1 MRLPPPESEVARLQV
16 LDRYQILGTPPE
28 EAFDDIARL
37 AAYVCGTPI
46 ALISFI
52 DQDCQWF
59 KSKVGW
65 DVDEIP
71 RNVSLCAHTILQ
83 SEVVVVSDTLADE
96 VTKTSPLATHGGLR
110 FYAGVPLL
118 TPERYALGTLC
129 VMDSVPRDL
138 SGEQRQALMRLASQV
153 MSILDLRRISGQKVA
168 PQNDFTGGLES
179 KPAGRALS
187 ESDIYRAVTQ
197 AASDAII
204 VIDEQSTILF
214 ANRSIERILG
224 YPAEELV
231 GQQLTVLMP
240 DSLQRVRRQ
249 AMRESLETGEK
260 HISWQQVVPA
270 LHKSGQAVGLEVSFD
285 EFVAGGKR
293 LFTGICRDVTERKR
307 IEDERFQL
315 AAIVESSEDAVI
327 GKNLDGIITTWNTG
341 AKRIYGYRAEEIL
354 GKHISILTPPE
365 RPDEVPQ
372 TMEKLR
378 RGERA
383 ALYETV
389 RITKDGRR
397 IHVSL
402 TVSPIR
408 DNAGRITGVSSVDRD
423 ITDRKLVEMKLQEQ
437 EKALRSS
444 EQLYRSLF
452 EGMVHGIYRLGREGE
467 FLEVNPA
474 LVAMLGYNSAGDVLK
489 LNPAT
494 ELYLDPQEKPRLVQK
509 WLEET
514 KIEDEVKWRRRDG
527 TIITVRLNGRTLT
540 DDRGVV
546 QGFEF
551 IAEDVTERRS
561 LEQELRQVQKVEAV
575 EQLASGI
582 AHEFNNYLGVILGY
596 SEILVEEAGT
606 NQSLR
611 RSVAEIK
618 AATHR
623 AASLSRSLLTFSR
636 KQVLEPTILDLN
648 HAILE
653 AHKMLHRLL
662 PASIEIV
669 PLLDPDLGR
678 VKADPGQIQQ
688 ILINL
693 VINARDA
700 MPLGGKITI
709 ETSNRELDEFYCN
722 QHPGIQPGT
731 HVLLAVRDTGC
742 GMDAETLGHIFE
754 PFFTTKEQGKGTGLG
769 LSTTYGIVK
778 QSGGRIDVESSLG
791 AGSVFRIYLPRARG
805 QVAHSEPAVMRAEKP
820 RAYGTILV
828 VEDEMA
834 LRRLIRLSLE
844 RCGYKVLTAK
854 DGTEAIEI
862 CQRNPS
868 QIHLVL
874 TDIMMPHVNGLQ
886 LRERAATLCP
896 EAKFLFM
903 SGYSEEIIL
912 PGNLSTHGCAFLE
925 KPFRP
930 DELARK
936 VHDLLTGQAAA

>member
-28 EAFDDIARL
+28 EAFDNIAHL

-52 DQDCQWF
+52 DQNCQWF

-71 RNVSLCAHTILQ
+71 RSVSLCAHTLLQ

-138 SGEQRQALMRLASQV
+138 SGEQKQALLRLASQV
-153 MSILDLRRISGQKVA
+153 MSILDLRRISGQTVA
-168 PQNDFTGGLES
+168 PQNGGLEPKS
-179 KPAGRALS
+179 AGRALS
-187 ESDIYRAVTQ
+187 ESDIYHAVTQ
-197 AASDAII
+197 AAPDAII

-224 YPAEELV
+224 YRAEELV

-240 DSLQRVRRQ
+240 DYPLQRVRRQ
-249 AMRESLETGEK
+249 AMRESLETEEE
-260 HISWQQVVPA
+260 HISWQQVVSA
-270 LHKSGQAVGLEVSFD
+270 LHKSGQAVGLEVSFG

-293 LFTGICRDVTERKR
+293 LFTGICRNVTERKR

-327 GKNLDGIITTWNTG
+327 GKNLDGTITTWNTG

-365 RPDEVPQ
+365 RPNEVPQ

-383 ALYETV
+383 ELYETV
-389 RITKDGRR
+389 RIAKDGRR

-437 EKALRSS
+437 EKALRFS
-444 EQLYRSLF
+444 EQRYRSLF
-452 EGMVHGIYRLGREGE
+452 EGMVHGVYRLGREGE
-467 FLEVNPA
+467 FQEVNPA
-474 LVAMLGYNSAGDVLK
+474 LVAMLGYNSTADVLK
-489 LNPAT
+489 LKPAT
-494 ELYLDPQEKPRLVQK
+494 ELYLDPQEKPRLLQK

-514 KIEDEVKWRRRDG
+514 KIEDEVRWRRRDG

-540 DDRGVV
+540 DEGGVV
-546 QGFEF
+546 HGFEF

-561 LEQELRQVQKVEAV
+561 LEQELRQVQKIEAV
-575 EQLASGI
+575 DQLAGGI

-618 AATHR
+618 AATQR
-623 AASLSRSLLTFSR
+623 AASLSRSLLAFSR

-653 AHKMLHRLL
+653 AHKLLHRLV
-662 PASIEIV
+662 PANIEIV
-669 PLLDPDLGR
+669 PLLDPALGR

-709 ETSNRELDEFYCN
+709 ETTNRELDEFYCN
-722 QHPGIQPGT
+722 QHPGIRPGT
-731 HVLLAVRDTGC
+731 HVQLTVRDSGC

-769 LSTTYGIVK
+769 LSTIYGIVK
-778 QSGGRIDVESSLG
+778 QSGGRIDVDSSLG
-791 AGSVFRIYLPRARG
+791 AGSVFRIYLPRAHG
-805 QVAHSEPAVMRAEKP
+805 QVACSEPTVMPAEKP

-854 DGTEAIEI
+854 DGTEALEI

-874 TDIMMPHVNGLQ
+874 SDIMMPHVNGLQ

-912 PGNLSTHGCAFLE
+912 PGNLSAHGCAFLE

>member
-1 MRLPPPESEVARLQV
+1 MRLPPPESEGARLRA
-16 LDRYQILGTPPE
+16 LGRYQILRTPPE
-28 EAFDDIARL
+28 EVFDNIASL

-52 DQDCQWF
+52 DQNWQWF

-71 RNVSLCAHTILQ
+71 RNVSLCAHAILQ
-83 SEVVVVSDTLADE
+83 SEVMVISDTLADE
-96 VTKTSPLATHGGLR
+96 ATKTSPLATHGGLR

-118 TPERYALGTLC
+118 TPEGYALGTLC

-138 SGEQRQALMRLASQV
+138 SGEQRQALLRLASQV
-153 MSILDLRRISGQKVA
+153 MSILDARRVSGQRVA
-168 PQNDFTGGLES
+168 PQDDFAGGLEP
-179 KPAGRALS
+179 KPAGGALS

-204 VIDEQSTILF
+204 VIDEQRTILF
-214 ANRSIERILG
+214 ANRSIEGILG
-224 YPAEELV
+224 YRAEELL
-231 GQQLTVLMP
+231 GQQLTLIMP
-240 DSLQRVRRQ
+240 ESPQPVSRQ
-249 AMRESLETGEK
+249 ATREYVETGEK

-270 LHKSGQAVGLEVSFD
+270 LHKGGQTVSLEVSFG
-285 EFVAGGKR
+285 EFVASGER
-293 LFTGICRDVTERKR
+293 IFTAICRDVTERKR

-315 AAIVESSEDAVI
+315 AAIVESSENAVI
-327 GKNLDGIITTWNTG
+327 GKNLDGIITTWNPG

-365 RPDEVPQ
+365 RPDEVPE
-372 TMEKLR
+372 TMDKLR

-383 ALYETV
+383 ELYETV

-408 DNAGRITGVSSVDRD
+408 DNTGRITGVSSVDRD

-444 EQLYRSLF
+444 EQRYRSLF
-452 EGMVHGIYRLGREGE
+452 EGMVQGIYRIGREGE

-474 LVAMLGYNSAGDVLK
+474 LVAMLGYNSAGEVLK
-489 LNPAT
+489 LNVVT
-494 ELYLDPQEKPRLVQK
+494 ELYLDPEEKPRLLQK

-514 KIEDEVKWRRRDG
+514 KIEEEVKWRRRDA

-540 DDRGVV
+540 DDGGVV

-561 LEQELRQVQKVEAV
+561 LEQELRQVQKIEAV
-575 EQLASGI
+575 DRLAGGI

-606 NQSLR
+606 NESLR
-611 RSVAEIK
+611 RAVAEIK
-618 AATHR
+618 AATQR
-623 AASLSRSLLTFSR
+623 AASLSRSLLAFSR

-648 HAILE
+648 QAILD
-653 AHKMLHRLL
+653 AHKLLHRLV
-662 PASIEIV
+662 PANIEIV
-669 PLLDPDLGR
+669 PVLDPALQR
-678 VKADPGQIQQ
+678 VKADQGQIQQ

-700 MPLGGKITI
+700 MPLGGKIII
-709 ETSNRELDEFYCN
+709 ETTNRELDEFYCS
-722 QHPGIQPGT
+722 QHPGIQPGS
-731 HVLLAVRDTGC
+731 HVLLAVSDTGC
-742 GMDAETLGHIFE
+742 GMDTETLGHIFE

-769 LSTTYGIVK
+769 LSTIYGIVK

-791 AGSVFRIYLPRARG
+791 AGSVFRIYLPRAHG
-805 QVAHSEPAVMRAEKP
+805 QVTHSEPTVMQSEKP
-820 RAYGTILV
+820 RSRGTILV
-828 VEDEMA
+828 VEDEMS

-844 RCGYKVLTAK
+844 RCGYNVLTAK

-874 TDIMMPHVNGLQ
+874 SDIMMPHVNGWQ

-903 SGYSEEIIL
+903 SGYSEENTL
-912 PGNLSTHGCAFLE
+912 PGNLSAHGCAFLE

-930 DELARK
+930 DELTRK

>member
-1 MRLPPPESEVARLQV
+1 MRLPPPESEVARLQA

-52 DQDCQWF
+52 DQDSQWF

-118 TPERYALGTLC
+118 TPDKYALGTLC

-138 SGEQRQALMRLASQV
+138 SGEQRQALLRLASQV

-168 PQNDFTGGLES
+168 PQNDFAGGLES
-179 KPAGRALS
+179 KPAGGALS
-187 ESDIYRAVTQ
+187 ESDIYRAVSQ

-214 ANRSIERILG
+214 ANRSIETILG

-231 GQQLTVLMP
+231 GQPLTVLMP
-240 DSLQRVRRQ
+240 DPLHRVRRQ
-249 AMRESLETGEK
+249 AMPEPLETGEK
-260 HISWQQVVPA
+260 QISRQQVVPA
-270 LHKSGQAVGLEVSFD
+270 LHKSGQAVALEVSFG
-285 EFVAGGKR
+285 EFVASGKR

-341 AKRIYGYRAEEIL
+341 ARRIYGYRAEEIL

-365 RPDEVPQ
+365 RPAEVPQ
-372 TMEKLR
+372 AMEKLR

-383 ALYETV
+383 ELYETV
-389 RITKDGRR
+389 RVTKDGRR

-408 DNAGRITGVSSVDRD
+408 DNAGMITGVSSVDRD

-437 EKALRSS
+437 EKDLRSS
-444 EQLYRSLF
+444 EQRYRSVF

-467 FLEVNPA
+467 FQEVNPA

-489 LNPAT
+489 LNSAT
-494 ELYLDPQEKPRLVQK
+494 ELYLDPQEKPRLLRK
-509 WLEET
+509 WLAET

-527 TIITVRLNGRTLT
+527 TIITVRLSGRTLT

-561 LEQELRQVQKVEAV
+561 LEQQLRQVQKIEAV
-575 EQLASGI
+575 DQLAAGI

-623 AASLSRSLLTFSR
+623 AASLSRSLLAFSR

-653 AHKMLHRLL
+653 AHKLLHPLV

-678 VKADPGQIQQ
+678 VKSDPGQIQQ

-709 ETSNRELDEFYCN
+709 ETTNRELDQFYCN

-731 HVLLAVRDTGC
+731 HVLLSVRDTGC

-769 LSTTYGIVK
+769 LSTVYGIVK

-820 RAYGTILV
+820 RAQGTILV

-862 CQRNPS
+862 CQRNPGE
-868 QIHLVL
+868 IHLVL
-874 TDIMMPHVNGLQ
+874 SDIMMPHVNGLQ
-886 LRERAATLCP
+886 LKERAATLCP
-896 EAKFLFM
+896 QAKFLFM

-912 PGNLSTHGCAFLE
+912 PGNLSAHGCAFLE